1 MSLTVAPEEPLQAK
15 GVLAGVGARPQPT
28 IWLLLSPV
36 AVLAAAAGLVFVG
49 RRGGPSLEAS
59 DVVIIGLV
67 VVWAASGASLIRRQS
82 ALGRIALTVAAVGG
96 IAYLG
101 ASWAASGASGT
112 TETFADALRLVG
124 TATLPVL
131 GLHLLLAL
139 PDGELGTRARRTLVL
154 GAHGAAVAIGLVLLA
169 GSRSLPVWL
178 VWAEALVAVVL
189 GSVPAHRRYIASAGV
204 TKQRLQWVGCAV
216 AVAGEV
222 ALVIITLR
230 LLLDWPRQGAAVA
243 GAATVLVPLALIAA
257 ATPLVT
263 RVDHLLV
270 TTVSVSGLTG
280 VIVSVYLVVVIGLGR
295 VPHGGERQVL
305 LLSMAAAGLASLLYL
320 PARERLTEAANRLV
334 YGERHAPDEVLRTFG
349 SRLSRAIPMDELL
362 LQLAESLR
370 KTMALTT
377 AEVWTGDGEH
387 MERTTSVPHRPTEQ
401 LSIDPTAL
409 PVVARAGVSGGAWVA
424 VWLPALLTGR
434 ADAQLRVAPAC
445 HSGEVLGLIVVERP
459 AGGDAFAEEDD
470 QALAELARQ
479 VGLALHNVQ
488 LDSALQASLDDVR
501 RYAEE
506 LQASRARIVA
516 TADAERRKIERN
528 LHDGAQQHLV
538 ALAVSL
544 RLTRDLVADDPETAA
559 TMLEALATDV
569 KETIQELRDLAH
581 GIYPPLLMDSGLPEA
596 LRAAAARSPLAV
608 EVDAAVGRQPT
619 ETEAAVYFC
628 CLEAMQNAAKHAP
641 EATVSVKVWE
651 DAAAGDLCFEVT
663 DDGPGFDV
671 QLATAGHGFVNMS
684 DRLGA
689 IGGKVTWESS
699 PGRGATISG
708 RIPMDAQSPGVR
720 E

>member
-1 MSLTVAPEEPLQAK
+1 MSLAVAPEEKLHAK
-15 GVLAGVGARPQPT
+15 GALPGLPVRAQPP
-28 IWLLLSPV
+28 IWLLLAPV
-36 AVLAAAAGLVFVG
+36 ALMAAGFGLVLVA
-49 RRGGPSLEAS
+49 RRGGPELEPS
-59 DVVIIGLV
+59 DAV
-67 VVWAASGASLIRRQS
+67 VVGLIVAWVICGAVLVRRGSAMGRVALAGATAAGVAFLGSAWAA
-82 ALGRIALTVAAVGG
+82 T
-96 IAYLG
+96 
-101 ASWAASGASGT
+101 GASGSAHT
-112 TETFADALRLVG
+112 VAEAGRLVG
-124 TATLPVL
+124 TTVLPAF
-131 GLHLLLAL
+131 GLHLLLGL
-139 PDGELGTRARRTLVL
+139 PDGELSTRARRTFVTC
-154 GAHGAAVAIGLVLLA
+154 AYAAAIAIGLVFLA
-169 GSRSLPVWL
+169 GSRSLPHWL
-178 VWAEALVAVVL
+178 IWGEALVAAAA
-189 GSVPAHRRYIASAGV
+189 GSMPAHRRYIASAGV
-204 TKQRLQWVGCAV
+204 TRQRLQWLGCAL

-222 ALVIITLR
+222 ALVVVSLR
-230 LLLDWPRQGAAVA
+230 VLLGWPHHGAAVA
-243 GAATVLVPLALIAA
+243 AGATVLVPLALIAA

-280 VIVSVYLVVVIGLGR
+280 VVVAVYLVVVVGLGR

-305 LLSMAAAGLASLLYL
+305 LLSMAAAGMASLLYL
-320 PARERLTEAANRLV
+320 PARERLTETANRLV

-362 LQLAESLR
+362 LQLAESLH

-377 AEVWTGDGEH
+377 AEVWTGSGEH
-387 MERTTSVPHRPTEQ
+387 MERTISVPHRPPEQ
-401 LSIDPTAL
+401 LMIEASAL

-424 VWLPALLTGR
+424 VWLPDLLIGR
-434 ADAQLRVAPAC
+434 VDAQVRVAPAC

-459 AGGDAFAEEDD
+459 ARGDAFTEEDD

-544 RLTRDLVADDPETAA
+544 RLTRDLVADDPSSAVE
-559 TMLEALATDV
+559 MLEALGADV

-596 LRAAAARSPLAV
+596 LRAAAARSPLEV
-608 EVDAAVGRQPT
+608 EADASVGRFPT
-619 ETEAAVYFC
+619 ETEAAIYFC

-641 EATVSVKVWE
+641 DSDLTVRVWVE
-651 DAAAGDLCFEVT
+651 DDDHRLRFEVH
-663 DDGPGFDV
+663 DDGPGFDPA
-671 QLATAGHGFVNMS
+671 LASAGHGFINMS

-689 IGGKVTWESS
+689 IGGEVRWESA
-699 PGRGATISG
+699 PGEGSTVAGSV
-708 RIPMDAQSPGVR
+708 PLVD
-720 E
+720 